1 MRMALRIVLLLAASL
16 PAVAQTFTFTTIDI
30 PGAERT
36 TVSGINN
43 AGDMVGYYSSGG
55 PNTRGFYYNA
65 GQAKFRKL
73 DFPNSQTNAAYGI
86 NDAGEIVGTDVTAI
100 QNGYRYLNNQFR
112 FLNFGAAANYAAGV
126 NTLGAVVG
134 LYLDVCCDAH
144 GFFFQAGQLTT
155 LDYPGGVSADAA
167 GLNDS
172 NVVVGTWRDSAS
184 VHHGFQWDAGTYT
197 AIDVPGAT
205 NTFASAI
212 NSQNTI
218 AGYST
223 DSAGSYHG
231 FVLSNGNYTTVD
243 MPGARSTIV
252 FGINNAGMLVGQYTL
267 NGKVHG
273 FLAVPGEK

>member
-1 MRMALRIVLLLAASL
+1 MRWKNRPEGSNWGDFGPDDQRGRMNLLTPAHRLAGVREVTEGIAFTLSL
-16 PAVAQTFTFTTIDI
+16 P
-30 PGAERT
+30 
-36 TVSGINN
+36 
-43 AGDMVGYYSSGG
+43 
-55 PNTRGFYYNA
+55 
-65 GQAKFRKL
+65 
-73 DFPNSQTNAAYGI
+73 
-86 NDAGEIVGTDVTAI
+86 
-100 QNGYRYLNNQFR
+100 
-112 FLNFGAAANYAAGV
+112 
-126 NTLGAVVG
+126 
-134 LYLDVCCDAH
+134 
-144 GFFFQAGQLTT
+144 